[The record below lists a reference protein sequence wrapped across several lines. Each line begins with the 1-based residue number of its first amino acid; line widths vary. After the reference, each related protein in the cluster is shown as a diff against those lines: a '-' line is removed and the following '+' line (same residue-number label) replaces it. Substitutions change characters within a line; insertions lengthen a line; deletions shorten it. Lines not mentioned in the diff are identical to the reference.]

1 MSQSKCR
8 VGRHFFLER
17 ARDMRIISLRREEK
31 RIQNGS
37 VQEDPRYGGRKQRR
51 PPLRL
56 LFSVHWSRVIPVGVL
71 KARTVFSSVIG

>member
-1 MSQSKCR
+1 MKL
-8 VGRHFFLER
+8 FFLER